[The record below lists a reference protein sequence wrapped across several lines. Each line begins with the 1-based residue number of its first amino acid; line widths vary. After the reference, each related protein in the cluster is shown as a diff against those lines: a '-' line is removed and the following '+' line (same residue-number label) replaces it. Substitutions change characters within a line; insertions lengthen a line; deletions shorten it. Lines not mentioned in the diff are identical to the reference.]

1 MAQDVYAIITDKII
15 SSLEEGTRPWL
26 KPWSAE
32 HAAGSIT
39 RPLRHNG
46 EPYSGVNTIM
56 LWVEAAAKG
65 YSAPIWMTFRQANEL
80 GGHVRKGEKGSMVV
94 YANQI
99 IKTETT
105 DAGEEIER
113 GIPFMKSYSVF
124 NVEQID
130 DLPARFY
137 AQAVAPTLEPVQR
150 NARAEAFLAATGA
163 LVEHRG
169 NQAFYTQS
177 GDRIQMPPFAFFR
190 DPESYYAT
198 LLHETAHWTKHPTRL
213 DREFGRKRWGDEGY
227 AMEELVAEI
236 SSAFLCADLELVP
249 EVRDDHASYLASWLK
264 VLKDDKRAIF
274 TAAAHAQRVANFLH
288 GLQPTPEPEA
298 EPENLAKPNIETV
311 NSDGRDLRLPEPE
324 NGHAPS

>member
-1 MAQDVYAIITDKII
+1 MRGIYKMSQDVYAIITDKII

-26 KPWSAE
+26 KPWNAE

-94 YANQI
+94 YANSIQ
-99 IKTETT
+99 KTETDEAT
-105 DAGEEIER
+105 GEETER
-113 GIPFMKSYSVF
+113 KIPFLKSYTVF

-130 DLPARFY
+130 NLPARYY
-137 AQAVAPTLEPVQR
+137 AQAVAPILEPAQR
-150 NARAEAFLAATGA
+150 NAGAEAFLAATGA
-163 LVEHRG
+163 RVEHRG
-169 NQAFYTQS
+169 NQAFYTPS
-177 GDRIQMPPFAFFR
+177 ADHIQMPPFEFFR

-213 DREFGRKRWGDEGY
+213 DRDFGRKRWGDEGRNR
-227 AMEELVAEI
+227 AEQAWQ
-236 SSAFLCADLELVP
+236 SSSTSRAVSSRDP
-249 EVRDDHASYLASWLK
+249 EGSRSRKSLSKTFALSQRASHAGS
-264 VLKDDKRAIF
+264 
-274 TAAAHAQRVANFLH
+274 
-288 GLQPTPEPEA
+288 
-298 EPENLAKPNIETV
+298 
-311 NSDGRDLRLPEPE
+311 
-324 NGHAPS
+324 